1 MTTRVLTPIS
11 FFGQIYFI
19 NCFMIA
25 QSVAFLSFT
34 FDAASLSCFAFAI
47 AVSVAAFSVGLD
59 VNTRLGMYDMIDL
72 DSLLLSLLLVYNSG
86 LLTMCLFVRRH
97 LLKIGEWFILVGG
110 LFIREQPRLFRKAAL
125 EHCVLILRGSISC
138 AFYAKSGIE
147 LTRDLGL
154 YDKRKKRD
162 IAI

>member
-1 MTTRVLTPIS
+1 
-11 FFGQIYFI
+11 
-19 NCFMIA
+19 MIA

-97 LLKIGEWFILVGG
+97 LLKIGE
-110 LFIREQPRLFRKAAL
+110 
-125 EHCVLILRGSISC
+125 
-138 AFYAKSGIE
+138 
-147 LTRDLGL
+147 
-154 YDKRKKRD
+154 
-162 IAI
+162 